1 MQVCCTFLVV
11 RRRLVFLMASFAW
24 WLVCFKERKKERKEL
39 RWEWRAWGLIVAW
52 MVVEITLENISQ
64 VNILENISQFF
75 FKDNSWMDSRCAYGL
90 IFVAWMGVSRIT
102 LSHFVKNCNVHSWG
116 SVSFQQWCANCVD
129 KMKWIENPRTMIN
142 WIIVK
147 LFALLKLPSPTS
159 GLLI

>member
-102 LSHFVKNCNVHSWG
+102 LSHFVKNV
-116 SVSFQQWCANCVD
+116 
-129 KMKWIENPRTMIN
+129 MY
-142 WIIVK
+142 
-147 LFALLKLPSPTS
+147 TS
-159 GLLI
+159 GAVFHFNSGARTVSTKWSELKTHAPWSIGSLSNCLHF

>member
-11 RRRLVFLMASFAW
+11 RRRLVFLMASFAC

-75 FKDNSWMDSRCAYGL
+75 LNIMDIVVCLCLRRNICMNGGQQINFLAFFNKL
-90 IFVAWMGVSRIT
+90 WCT
-102 LSHFVKNCNVHSWG
+102 LLGQCFISTVVCEMCR
-116 SVSFQQWCANCVD
+116 Q
-129 KMKWIENPRTMIN
+129 IEVN
-142 WIIVK
+142 WKPTHHVPLDQCQIVCT
-147 LFALLKLPSPTS
+147 F
-159 GLLI
+159 